1 MYDDNNIF
9 AKVIRKEIPCNI
21 VYEDKKVLFFYDIN
35 PQAKI
40 HIIGV
45 PKNSVINFREFIS
58 DTDKETVKYFFDKTL
73 EVIKNF
79 SLDKSGYRLITNDG
93 KNGNQEIPHFHI
105 HILGGENLGGLR
117 KITL

>member
-58 DTDKETVKYFFDKTL
+58 DTDKEYC
-73 EVIKNF
+73 
-79 SLDKSGYRLITNDG
+79 
-93 KNGNQEIPHFHI
+93 
-105 HILGGENLGGLR
+105 
-117 KITL
+117 